1 MSGIIKATIAPFFQ
15 PIICVDTGDIYGY
28 EVLGRYYS
36 GTNIHSL
43 GQFFHNPGIS
53 SQEKVQVDRTIRFK
67 ALDMTKDSDSK
78 TKLFIN
84 IQPEWLV
91 PYIDQDKILPTV
103 ELLRKYNINGEKIII
118 EICEDSC
125 GDIEILSELVKR
137 YRDVGCKIAIDD
149 VGEGFSNLER
159 VAVLHPDYLKIGAGL
174 IMRSKGNHLLESIGG
189 FCEKAGTSLVLE
201 EVENMDQFQMG
212 LDAGVR
218 YFQGYL
224 FAVPQPN
231 PPDIIERASCT
242 STIKQGLDEYL
253 DRKNDMHLKMNQLT
267 DTMNIFLYTALDD
280 LSNIHPLPS
289 PEDNINRLLPILSD
303 NCLRLYICNNR
314 GQQLT
319 SNYTRNHQQWMVE
332 ADYIGRNWCWRPY
345 FFSKV
350 EEAKRSGRGVFSQ
363 PYRDLDTHKLI
374 YTFIFPVNDS
384 LFLFMDY
391 YC

>member
-1 MSGIIKATIAPFFQ
+1 LSKIGAATILPFFQ
-15 PIICVDTGDIYGY
+15 PIVCIDTADIYGY

-36 GTNIHSL
+36 DTNIHSL
-43 GQFFHNPGIS
+43 GQFFHNPYIS
-53 SQEKVQVDRTIRFK
+53 SQDKVQVDRIIRFN
-67 ALDMTKDSDSK
+67 ALDMLKSLDIK
-78 TKLFIN
+78 TNLFIN

-91 PYIDQDKILPTV
+91 PYIDQNKILPTV
-103 ELLRKYNINGEKIII
+103 EQLHKYRIDGEKIII

-125 GDIEILSELVKR
+125 GDINILSELVKR
-137 YRDVGCKIAIDD
+137 YREVGCKIAIDD

-174 IMRSKGNHLLESIGG
+174 VNRSKSNNLLESIGS

-201 EVENMDQFQMG
+201 EVENMDQYQMG

-218 YFQGYL
+218 FFQGYL

-231 PPDIIERASCT
+231 IIERTSCT
-242 STIKQGLDEYL
+242 STINQGLDEYL
-253 DRKNDMHLKMNQLT
+253 DRKSTWQLKINQLT
-267 DTMNIFLYTALDD
+267 DMMNIFINTALGD
-280 LSNIHPLPS
+280 LLNTHSLTYPRDYIS
-289 PEDNINRLLPILSD
+289 RLLPILSD
-303 NCLRLYICNNR
+303 HCLKLYICNSR

-319 SNYTRNHQQWMVE
+319 SNYTRNHQQWLVE

-350 EEAKRSGRGVFSQ
+350 EEAKRTGRGVFSQ
-363 PYRDLDTHKLI
+363 LYRDLETHKLI
-374 YTFIFPVNDS
+374 YTFVFPVNDS